1 MVQIPSNSQTKDRSR
16 PGQLASDLQGTED
29 EGEVQEKKG
38 DDVAWAD
45 SLTNVSVGDL
55 LSDANSQNG
64 SAWPGIPLSCDSFD
78 TAIAGFL
85 SRNQS
90 PPMASIFDAEET
102 CDEFSFKVIIL

>member
-1 MVQIPSNSQTKDRSR
+1 MAQIPSNSQTKDRSR
-16 PGQLASDLQGTED
+16 PGQLASHLQGMED
-29 EGEVQEKKG
+29 EREVQEKKG

-55 LSDANSQNG
+55 LSDDNCQNG
-64 SAWPGIPLSCDSFD
+64 STWPGVPLSCDSFD

-90 PPMASIFDAEET
+90 PAMASIFDAEET
-102 CDEFSFKVIIL
+102 CDEFSFKVII